1 MLNRLLSFGF
11 SQASRDI
18 VFTGIQPTGNLHI
31 GNYLGSIKNI
41 LKLQGLYQK
50 LYLCVVDYH
59 ALTNKF
65 TKDHSEIQYSGD
77 LAQDTLEM
85 FSVLLACGVDPQK
98 TNIFIQSHVPQHA

>member
-1 MLNRLLSFGF
+1 MIYMLKKLINFSF
-11 SQASRDI
+11 SKSKDV

-41 LKLQGLYQK
+41 LKLQELDSQ

-65 TKDHSEIQYSGD
+65 NKDHS
-77 LAQDTLEM
+77 
-85 FSVLLACGVDPQK
+85 
-98 TNIFIQSHVPQHA
+98 